1 MGEAHQMVD
10 TASMDAA
17 VQAAIQRAQLDST
30 ISAAIDARLRETV
43 TREVQL
49 AVDAAVATLNTRF
62 AAHLDRLVA
71 DTQATHDNNVAALD
85 DHCAAAIDS
94 FTAVAFECCNK

>member
-1 MGEAHQMVD
+1 
-10 TASMDAA
+10 MDA
-17 VQAAIQRAQLDST
+17 T
-30 ISAAIDARLRETV
+30 
-43 TREVQL
+43 
-49 AVDAAVATLNTRF
+49 VATLNARF

-71 DTQATHDNNVAALD
+71 DMQAAHDNNVAALD